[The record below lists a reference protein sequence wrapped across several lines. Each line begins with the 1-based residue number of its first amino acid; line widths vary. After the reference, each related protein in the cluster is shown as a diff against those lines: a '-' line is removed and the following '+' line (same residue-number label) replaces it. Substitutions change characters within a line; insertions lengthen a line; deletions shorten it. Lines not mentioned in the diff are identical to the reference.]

1 MPITTSVA
9 QRSFGA
15 PWVRLKDLRN
25 FSQKAVFLRISWGN
39 MYARLS
45 RGSSRILFL
54 SFVTKGE
61 FMKIRKFLSQS
72 LVFLVG
78 LGSLTACSA
87 APFDF
92 QGAVPVDHKAYACEK
107 FGEMRQV
114 WIGVGDDDEVL
125 ASNASLSAVMAVWQ
139 AESGEED
146 PLYWKMHRYMKD
158 LSTLLL
164 DPSPEAA
171 RTSFATEDEVLA
183 EIETECALPNTY
195 VAPLKIQGG
204 CWDGKTVKA
213 QLQSRFEGKWING
226 QKVGKLSKIKLC
238 SDPGYPWGAEFTY
251 RRVITDGPQE
261 FRIIWTEAD
270 GGTFA
275 NGKSKIVYC
284 SVPVVPTDLEVT
296 LYPSDCD

>member
-1 MPITTSVA
+1 
-9 QRSFGA
+9 
-15 PWVRLKDLRN
+15 
-25 FSQKAVFLRISWGN
+25 
-39 MYARLS
+39 
-45 RGSSRILFL
+45 
-54 SFVTKGE
+54 
-61 FMKIRKFLSQS
+61 MKIRKFLSQS

-226 QKVGKLSKIKLC
+226 QKVGKLSKIKVC
-238 SDPGYPWGAEFTY
+238 SDPEYPWGAEFTY
-251 RRVITDGPQE
+251 RRELNAGAQA
-261 FRIIWTEAD
+261 FRIVWTDPD
-270 GGTFA
+270 GGILYG
-275 NGKSKIVYC
+275 GKTKSLSC
-284 SVPVVPTDLEVT
+284 PVSALPTDLDIT
-296 LYPSDCD
+296 LEARDCNK